1 MGPTTPRPIELILA
15 RSLMASL
22 ATPAF
27 LVDVAATLV
36 FFNDA
41 AAGMLGVRFEE
52 AGPMSADDWGTR
64 FAPAG
69 SGLPIAELPLLI
81 ALNQERPVHRRLRIR
96 SATGCVHRIEVTAI
110 PIGGSGGVRGAMALF
125 WESPPPGVT

>member
-1 MGPTTPRPIELILA
+1 MEDPAPRPVELILA
-15 RSLMASL
+15 RSLMSSL

-41 AAGMLGVRFEE
+41 AAAILGMRFEE
-52 AGPMSADDWGTR
+52 AGPMRADDWGTR

-96 SATGCVHRIEVTAI
+96 SASGDLHRVEVSAI
-110 PIGGSGGVRGAMALF
+110 PIGGSGGVRGALALF
-125 WESPPPGVT
+125 WESPRPA

>member
-1 MGPTTPRPIELILA
+1 MGPTEPRPTELILA
-15 RSLMASL
+15 RSLMSSL

-41 AAGMLGVRFEE
+41 AAALLGMRFEE
-52 AGPMSADDWGTR
+52 AGPMRADEWGTR
-64 FAPAG
+64 FARAE
-69 SGLPIAELPLLI
+69 SRLPIAELPLLV

-96 SATGCVHRIEVTAI
+96 SVTGSVHRVEVTAV
-110 PIGGSGGVRGAMALF
+110 PIAGSAGVRGAMALF
-125 WESPPPGVT
+125 WEPPSPA